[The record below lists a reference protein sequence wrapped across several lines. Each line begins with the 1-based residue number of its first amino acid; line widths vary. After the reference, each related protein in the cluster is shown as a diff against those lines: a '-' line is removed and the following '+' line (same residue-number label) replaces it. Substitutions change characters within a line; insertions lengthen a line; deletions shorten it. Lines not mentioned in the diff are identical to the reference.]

1 MEEVEDAFLME
12 AAEATPCVLQ
22 ARVAVAH
29 VCRAMD
35 QLPPLSLFSCVGER
49 CAERF
54 EDFLERDMSIRE
66 AFVPVGDAVW
76 FDVLTVLGPSDQAR
90 EVLSDVVDRK
100 V

>member
-1 MEEVEDAFLME
+1 ME
-12 AAEATPCVLQ
+12 AAEAAPCVLQ
-22 ARVAVAH
+22 ALVAVAH
-29 VCRAMD
+29 VGRALD
-35 QLPPLSLFSCVGER
+35 QLPPLSLFCWVGER
-49 CAERF
+49 RAERF
-54 EDFLERDMSIRE
+54 EDFVERDMSIRE